1 MANRQY
7 PPHAPG
13 IAEGYMCF
21 PIGQF
26 TIWWYLP
33 NMFHFFWGRR
43 PLKQIHIFKVD
54 HAADAMW
61 YLCIYLILSL
71 SIYVY
76 TFTGE
81 QTNSTFYTTSPFW
94 RNTTRILDISGAC
107 PAILRPDAAQ
117 RHAGSLKK
125 GMARDIF
132 HIFHIMLPEIS
143 RTQDGFWMDLLM
155 DFVWL
160 VASEAGECQLQGIGL
175 RWDFVSLAE
184 FAQVFGSLNDV

>member
-1 MANRQY
+1 MANRQHPPTLLELLKVIFVSLLGNLPFGGIY
-7 PPHAPG
+7 PG
-13 IAEGYMCF
+13 
-21 PIGQF
+21 
-26 TIWWYLP
+26 
-33 NMFHFFWGRR
+33 NMFHFFGGRR

-54 HAADAMW
+54 HAADAIW
-61 YLCIYLILSL
+61 YLCIYLIY
-71 SIYVY
+71 IYICIVY
-76 TFTGE
+76 KFTGE

-94 RNTTRILDISGAC
+94 RNTKRILDISGAC

-155 DFVWL
+155 DF
-160 VASEAGECQLQGIGL
+160 EG
-175 RWDFVSLAE
+175 F
-184 FAQVFGSLNDV
+184 